1 MALSAGS
8 WQAGGNCWRL
18 AMKTRLFAV
27 AIAAGLSMP
36 VLVLPVR
43 AQTPAAPAP
52 APAYSVATTTIG
64 DLLDKPFLR
73 AIFNKH
79 LPEIVA
85 NPQVELGRPL
95 TLPEI
100 VQYAPDVV
108 TPEKLAAID
117 AELKALPAQ

>member
-1 MALSAGS
+1 
-8 WQAGGNCWRL
+8 
-18 AMKTRLFAV
+18 MKTRLLAL
-27 AIAAGLSMP
+27 ALIAALSAP
-36 VLVLPVR
+36 AL

-52 APAYSVATTTIG
+52 AYSVTTTTIG
-64 DLLDKPFLR
+64 DLLDKPALR